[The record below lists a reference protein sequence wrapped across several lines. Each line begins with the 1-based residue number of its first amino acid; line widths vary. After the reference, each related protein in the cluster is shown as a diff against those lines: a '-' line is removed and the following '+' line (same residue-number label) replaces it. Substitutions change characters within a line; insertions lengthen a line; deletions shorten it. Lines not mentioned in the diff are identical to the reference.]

1 VAGGTYEYG
10 YVYLNPWLGFGAGW
24 VFVFAKCASGATAA
38 LGFAG
43 YLLTALDLGP
53 AVRTPLA
60 VTTVVVLTALVL
72 SGLRR
77 ASATNTVI
85 VSFALLSLMIFVTA
99 GLPRIDLDKLSILST
114 GEDGSFAIA
123 PLLEACALMF
133 VAYTGYG
140 RIATLGEEVRRPR
153 RTIPRAI
160 AITIGVSLALYVLVA
175 VVAIGTLGA
184 PGIAEAT
191 RATGAPLEVASARFG
206 PWSRWIVAIGAIAA
220 MLGVLLNLI
229 LGVSRVILAM
239 GRRGDMPGITAR
251 LGRSREPLVAIAL
264 TGTIIA
270 GLALIGD
277 IRTTW
282 SFSALTVLIYY
293 AITNVAALRLT
304 GTNRLYPRAMS
315 WLGLAGCLTLAA
327 WIDPH
332 VLGVGAAMIA
342 AGVIWRMT
350 LISTRR

>member
-1 VAGGTYEYG
+1 
-10 YVYLNPWLGFGAGW
+10 
-24 VFVFAKCASGATAA
+24 
-38 LGFAG
+38 
-43 YLLTALDLGP
+43 
-53 AVRTPLA
+53 
-60 VTTVVVLTALVL
+60 
-72 SGLRR
+72 
-77 ASATNTVI
+77 
-85 VSFALLSLMIFVTA
+85 
-99 GLPRIDLDKLSILST
+99 
-114 GEDGSFAIA
+114 
-123 PLLEACALMF
+123 
-133 VAYTGYG
+133 
-140 RIATLGEEVRRPR
+140 
-153 RTIPRAI
+153 
-160 AITIGVSLALYVLVA
+160 
-175 VVAIGTLGA
+175 
-184 PGIAEAT
+184 
-191 RATGAPLEVASARFG
+191 
-206 PWSRWIVAIGAIAA
+206 
-220 MLGVLLNLI
+220 
-229 LGVSRVILAM
+229 M